1 MLAMIFLTIMIISC
15 RKILMTDKGARDGNE
30 GARRSLISDETG
42 DAELSA
48 GDSGT

>member
-1 MLAMIFLTIMIISC
+1 MVAMIIPSIIINSYK
-15 RKILMTDKGARDGNE
+15 KILMTDKRARDGIK
-30 GARRSLISDETG
+30 GASRSLTSDETG